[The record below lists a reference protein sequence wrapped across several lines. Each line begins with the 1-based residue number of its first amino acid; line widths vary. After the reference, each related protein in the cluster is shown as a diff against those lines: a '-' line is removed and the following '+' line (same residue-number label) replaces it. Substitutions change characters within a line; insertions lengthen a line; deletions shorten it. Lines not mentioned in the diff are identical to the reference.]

1 MQNFI
6 YIILVTAVQREE
18 VVSLVFEVCNYKE
31 LLKDFLTILSVQ
43 IQKEGILKL
52 RQMERCTEFQPCSL
66 D

>member
-6 YIILVTAVQREE
+6 YTILVTSVQREE
-18 VVSLVFEVCNYKE
+18 VVSLVFEVCNYRVAE
-31 LLKDFLTILSVQ
+31 RLLAILSVQ